1 MSKYR
6 QLQQA
11 YQQQQ
16 LIDVIMRATNDIYTG
31 KVCQLDPHHVLMQVY
46 NDYGLL
52 NGYVIVTIRA
62 IALVNTSS
70 GDLQR
75 IKQRIFLAQEQKLL
89 GAPPLILPHFSDQNL
104 LTAVLQYLCK
114 QRQVALFVG
123 ITQYHYQQAQIIN
136 VKAKQLQLSLMD
148 FFDFSDKEVVRT
160 FLQSQLE
167 AVEFGGQELEQATSF
182 FALQPQHT
190 LPVIVKAN
198 QYLETLLKPLLGSS
212 TLLMVYVN
220 ISHNNFYVG
229 QVINVTADTVVLS
242 LVDQDGRF
250 GGYALIRLDAIKFVS
265 AQTDYLK
272 MINVYR
278 TWHQKAHTF
287 VQPVL
292 NDQMKFS
299 VMDFWQNT
307 FEQLT
312 QLQLIIRIQLRQ
324 LDTDF
329 LAYSVAA
336 KATSVQLAIFDDL
349 QAGTTQI
356 HEFKYQDLERVAFG
370 YLNSYF
376 TKTELIK

>member
-11 YQQQQ
+11 YQHKQ
-16 LIDVIMRATNDIYTG
+16 LIDVIMRSTNDIYTG
-31 KVCQLDPHHVLMQVY
+31 KVCQLNKHHVLMKVY

-52 NGYVIVTIRA
+52 NGYVIVTIRSV
-62 IALVNTSS
+62 ALVNDSNV
-70 GDLQR
+70 DLKR
-75 IKQRIFLAQEQKLL
+75 IKQRIFLAKEQKLI
-89 GAPPLILPHFSDQNL
+89 GAPPLMLPHFSDKNL
-104 LTAVLQYLCK
+104 LTSVLEYLCK
-114 QRQVALFVG
+114 QRQVALLVG
-123 ITQYHYQQAQIIN
+123 ITQYHYQQAQIISL
-136 VKAKQLQLSLMD
+136 KRQQLQISLLD
-148 FFDFSDKEVVRT
+148 FFDFSYNEISRT

-167 AVEFGGQELEQATSF
+167 AVEFGGQELEQASIF
-182 FALQPQHT
+182 FATQPQHN

-198 QYLETLLKPLLGSS
+198 KQLGTLLKPLIGTT

-229 QVINVTADTVVLS
+229 RVINVTNDAVILS

-250 GGYALIRLDAIKFVS
+250 GGYALIRLNSIKFVS

-272 MINVYR
+272 MISAYR
-278 TWHQKAHTF
+278 TWHQKSQTF

-292 NDQMKFS
+292 NDQMNFS
-299 VMDFWQNT
+299 VNDLWQNT

-312 QLQLIIRIQLRQ
+312 QLKLILRIQLRQ

-336 KATSVQLAIFDDL
+336 KSASVQLAVFDDL